1 MDEIK
6 LDTLLT
12 RLGFERTAG
21 RKYIHEAMMLEPKGP
36 TSITELYRIIG
47 EKHQVSPGVVSG
59 AIQRAIRQ
67 AYTQPVTAWMRQYF
81 CPSSLPAR
89 PPKNKMFLRRL
100 GMIMELVERGGK
112 SNA

>member
-6 LDTLLT
+6 LDILLT

-36 TSITELYRIIG
+36 TNVTELYRIIG
-47 EKHQVSPGVVSG
+47 EKHQVTPNVVSS
-59 AIQRAIRQ
+59 AIRRAIKQ

-81 CPSSLPAR
+81 CPSTLPAR

>member
-21 RKYIHEAMMLEPKGP
+21 RKYIHE
-36 TSITELYRIIG
+36 
-47 EKHQVSPGVVSG
+47 
-59 AIQRAIRQ
+59 
-67 AYTQPVTAWMRQYF
+67 
-81 CPSSLPAR
+81 
-89 PPKNKMFLRRL
+89 